1 MQRDPTRKRDVLK
14 RVIAYMTL
22 GIDVSRLFPEMILS
36 TNTSDI
42 LQKKMI
48 YNFIV
53 FYAEQRAEL
62 AIMTVNTLVK
72 EACDNI
78 DPMVRGLALKHLA
91 SLRWRRYG
99 RPPRAQSLNLLPHCT
114 QIGQNHR
121 VRAAACTVAA
131 RGRQPVREEDCRDGS
146 GENPP
151 NGCQSGEVDGRHRR
165 EDAA

>member
-1 MQRDPTRKRDVLK
+1 MSGAPSYFVDHKKGEVNELRALLSNPEVQKDPTRKRDVLK

-36 TNTSDI
+36 TNTQDI

-53 FYAEQRAEL
+53 YYAEQRAEL

-91 SLRWRRYG
+91 SLRLSNIIEY
-99 RPPRAQSLNLLPHCT
+99 
-114 QIGQNHR
+114 
-121 VRAAACTVAA
+121 VM
-131 RGRQPVREEDCRDGS
+131 QPV
-146 GENPP
+146 
-151 NGCQSGEVDGRHRR
+151 QSRQGRTCS
-165 EDAA
+165 

>member
-1 MQRDPTRKRDVLK
+1 MLEPQFQCTEPPFAIISHCSTCQVNELRALLSNPDVQRDQGRKRDVLK
-14 RVIAYMTL
+14 RVIAYQTL

-91 SLRWRRYG
+91 SLR
-99 RPPRAQSLNLLPHCT
+99 
-114 QIGQNHR
+114 
-121 VRAAACTVAA
+121 
-131 RGRQPVREEDCRDGS
+131 
-146 GENPP
+146 
-151 NGCQSGEVDGRHRR
+151 
-165 EDAA
+165 

>member
-1 MQRDPTRKRDVLK
+1 MLSNPDVQRDQGRKRDVLK
-14 RVIAYMTL
+14 RVIAYQTL

-91 SLRWRRYG
+91 SLR
-99 RPPRAQSLNLLPHCT
+99 
-114 QIGQNHR
+114 
-121 VRAAACTVAA
+121 
-131 RGRQPVREEDCRDGS
+131 
-146 GENPP
+146 
-151 NGCQSGEVDGRHRR
+151 
-165 EDAA
+165 